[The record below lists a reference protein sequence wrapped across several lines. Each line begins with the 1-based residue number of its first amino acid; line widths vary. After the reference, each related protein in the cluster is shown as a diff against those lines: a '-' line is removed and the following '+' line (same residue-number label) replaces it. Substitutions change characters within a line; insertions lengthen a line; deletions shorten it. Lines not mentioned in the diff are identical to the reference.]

1 MKIAILGSGGR
12 EHAIA
17 LKIYKSKKLEKLYCI
32 PGNAGTNSIAQ
43 NADINLN
50 DFIEI
55 YNFLKQEKID
65 LVIVGP
71 EKPLV
76 DGIVDFLEKKN
87 IKVFGPNQKVSQ
99 LEGSKIF
106 TKKICEKYNIPTAK
120 FGIFENKEDTFD
132 FLKNRKMPLVIKADG
147 LAAGKGVYIC
157 KDMESSKNAVL
168 EIFNGKFG
176 KANLILVEEFLE
188 GDEMSYFIIS
198 DGNKYKSFSTAQDHK
213 RVGEGDTGKNTGG
226 MGAYSPSSLID
237 DSLEKKIINKIIQPT
252 LDAIKDMGQQYKGFL
267 YAGLMIKN
275 NEPYLIEY
283 NVRMGDPE
291 CQTILP
297 LLKTDLLDLIL
308 SCCNKNLEKQ
318 NIEWHE
324 KKSLCIVLCSKGYPE
339 NYKNNIEITDIDNLD
354 SSETSFVYHAG
365 TKILD
370 EVVYAVG
377 GRVLNFVSI
386 SDDYLISRNKII
398 NQIKKLNWK
407 NGFYRSDIGYKVI
420 NK

>member
-17 LKIYKSKKLEKLYCI
+17 VEISKSKKLDKLYCI
-32 PGNAGTNSIAQ
+32 PGNAGTDIVGKN
-43 NADINLN
+43 INLELDN
-50 DFIEI
+50 FNEI
-55 YNFLKQEKID
+55 YKFLKEEGIN

-76 DGIVDFLEKKN
+76 DGIVDYLNKKN
-87 IKVFGPNQKVSQ
+87 IKVFGPNKKVSQ

-106 TKKICEKYNIPTAK
+106 TKKICKKYNIPTAN
-120 FGIFENKEDTFD
+120 FGIFKNKEETFK
-132 FLKNRKMPLVIKADG
+132 FLQNRKMPLVIKADV

-157 KDMESSKNAVL
+157 KDLESSKNAVI
-168 EIFNGKFG
+168 EIFDGKFG
-176 KANLILVEEFLE
+176 KADQILVEEFLE

-198 DGNKYKSFSTAQDHK
+198 DGLSYKSFNTAQDHK

-226 MGAYSPSSLID
+226 MGSYAPSKLINHN
-237 DSLEKKIINKIIQPT
+237 LEAKIIDKIINPT
-252 LDAIKDMGQQYKGFL
+252 LRAIREMGQNYTGFL
-267 YAGLMIKN
+267 YAGLMIKD

-308 SCCNKNLEKQ
+308 ACCNGNLKEN
-318 NIEWHE
+318 NIEWY
-324 KKSLCIVLCSKGYPE
+324 KKRSLCIVLCSKGYPE
-339 NYKNNIEITDIDNLD
+339 SYKKNIDIPNPKHLTLNKNNFI
-354 SSETSFVYHAG
+354 YHAG

-370 EVVYAVG
+370 DTIHAVG

-386 SDDYLISRNKII
+386 SDSYLDCRNEAI
-398 NQIKKLNWK
+398 NLIEKLNWK
-407 NGFYRSDIGYKVI
+407 HGFYRSDIGFKVI
-420 NK
+420 EK